1 MKNNKIKRVTEN
13 IMVETHLK
21 NYFKRVTLEERM
33 NQLNAPGVSITVV
46 NNGQIEWSN
55 GFGLKNLSTGEKVR
69 NDTIFLAG
77 SVSKPVF
84 ALAVMKLVE
93 RGKIDLDRD
102 VNEYL
107 KSWKIPE
114 NGAWQAEITMR
125 QLLSH
130 TAGLTVHG
138 FGGYNQSSPVP
149 TTKQILN
156 GENPANSYP
165 VVPYIL
171 PGTMFK
177 YSGGG
182 VTVAQFVVEELFDK
196 PFPEIM
202 DEILFKPLNLE
213 NSTYNQNL
221 SQKQKEKAASGYY
234 FNIRPVENG
243 YHLYP
248 EMAAAGLWTNGED
261 LAKIMIEVQSALKG
275 ESLFF
280 KKETVEE
287 MLTVQKGTDDMGIGF
302 FLEGESDSQRFFHAG
317 WDEGFVTK
325 FISGKQ
331 DGNGVIV
338 FINSNEGVGL
348 LDEIVRSVANAY
360 EWSEFNKDLHFAEEI
375 DEKILDA
382 YCGVYCD
389 EKGLEFK
396 ISKSTDKLL
405 LELPGQKPLDV
416 LSETFSFFDFKISF
430 KTSETG
436 EQIMTLVQDGNVITA
451 KKDENNLK

>member
-13 IMVETHLK
+13 IMVETHLQ

-33 NQLNAPGVSITVV
+33 NQLNTPGVSITVI

-55 GFGLKNLSTGEKVR
+55 GFGLKNLSTGEKIG

-93 RGKIDLDRD
+93 IGTIDLDRD

-114 NGAWQAEITMR
+114 NGAWQAKITMR

-138 FGGYNQSSPVP
+138 FGGYDQSSPVP

-156 GENPANSYP
+156 GESPANSYP

-171 PGTMFK
+171 PGTMLK

-182 VTVAQFVVEELFDK
+182 VTVAQLVVEDLFEK

-202 DEILFKPLNLE
+202 DELVFKPLNMK
-213 NSTYNQNL
+213 NSTYSQKL
-221 SQKQKEKAASGYY
+221 SQEQKEKTATGYY
-234 FNIRPVENG
+234 FNKRPVESG

-275 ESLFF
+275 ESSFF

-302 FLEGESDSQRFFHAG
+302 FLEGEKVIERFFHAG

-325 FISGKQ
+325 FISDKKG
-331 DGNGVIV
+331 GNGVV
-338 FINSNEGVGL
+338 LFINSNEGVGL
-348 LDEIVRSVANAY
+348 LDEIVRSVADVY
-360 EWSEFNKDLHFAEEI
+360 EWPGFNKNLHLAEEI
-375 DEKILDA
+375 DEKMVDE
-382 YCGVYCD
+382 YCGVYRG

-405 LELPGQKPLDV
+405 LELPGQKPLDI
-416 LSETFSFFDFKISF
+416 LSKTSSFFDFKISF
-430 KTSETG
+430 KIDESG
-436 EQIMTLVQDGNVITA
+436 EARMTLVQDGKVITA
-451 KKDENNLK
+451 EKENEKQ

>member
-1 MKNNKIKRVTEN
+1 MESDKIKRVTEN
-13 IMVETHLK
+13 IIVETHLK
-21 NYFKRVTLEERM
+21 DYFKYVPLSERM
-33 NQLNAPGVSITVV
+33 RQLNIPGVSITVIE
-46 NNGQIEWSN
+46 NGKIEWSK
-55 GFGLKNLSTGEKVR
+55 GFGLKNLSTKEKV
-69 NDTIFLAG
+69 NNKTIFLAG

-93 RGKIDLDRD
+93 KRVIDLDRD

-114 NGAWQAEITMR
+114 NGAWQAKITMR

-138 FGGYNQSSPVP
+138 FGGYDQSSPVP

-156 GENPANSYP
+156 GETPANSYP

-182 VTVAQFVVEELFDK
+182 VTVAQFVVEELFGK

-213 NSTYNQNL
+213 NSTYNQKL
-221 SQKQKEKAASGYY
+221 SQEQKEKAASGYY
-234 FNIRPVENG
+234 FNNRAVENG

-261 LAKIMIEVQSALKG
+261 LAKTMIEVQSALKG
-275 ESLFF
+275 ESSFF
-280 KKETVEE
+280 KKETIKE
-287 MLTVQKGTDDMGIGF
+287 MLTAQKGTDDMGIGF
-302 FLEGESDSQRFFHAG
+302 FLEGEKGAERFFHAG

-331 DGNGVIV
+331 DGNGVVV

-348 LDEIVRSVANAY
+348 LDEIVRSVADVYGWNG
-360 EWSEFNKDLHFAEEI
+360 FNKTLHFAEEV
-375 DEKILDA
+375 DEKMVYE
-382 YCGVYCD
+382 YCGVYKS

-396 ISKSTDKLL
+396 ISNGEGKLL
-405 LELPGQKPLDV
+405 LELPGQKPLNI
-416 LSETFSFFDFKISF
+416 LSKTTSFFDFKISF

-436 EQIMTLVQDGNVITA
+436 EQIMTLIQDENVITA
-451 KKDENNLK
+451 KKECNR